1 MFDNDTQLM
10 VSIFRR
16 VFQMARSEEHIPEKY
31 VKSYK
36 SDIEEAGQL
45 FAYLGL
51 AKPDTQSPLGWRP
64 TPALM
69 EIVANRTV
77 RRAKP
82 VHKEASAEDSRI
94 ISLLRDAASGDACSR
109 YPLCAYS
116 VCYALGL
123 VRETYDDGDLPTL
136 ELRELFAEAYYD
148 RKAKKAKPK
157 PNPKHKPKAT
167 SDWGA

>member
-10 VSIFRR
+10 VGIFRR

-51 AKPDTQSPLGWRP
+51 AKSDAQSPLGWRP

-69 EIVANRTV
+69 DVIVVKADSQDGT
-77 RRAKP
+77 RRGQSHYFLAP
-82 VHKEASAEDSRI
+82 
-94 ISLLRDAASGDACSR
+94 
-109 YPLCAYS
+109 
-116 VCYALGL
+116 
-123 VRETYDDGDLPTL
+123 
-136 ELRELFAEAYYD
+136 
-148 RKAKKAKPK
+148 
-157 PNPKHKPKAT
+157 
-167 SDWGA
+167 

>member
-1 MFDNDTQLM
+1 MPQNGVNLMFDNDTELM

-16 VFQMARSEEHIPEKY
+16 AFQMVRSEEHVPEKY

-69 EIVANRTV
+69 DVIAKRAV
-77 RRAKP
+77 RPSKP
-82 VHKEASAEDSRI
+82 IHRMARAEDSLI
-94 ISLLRDAASGDACSR
+94 FSLLRDAAFESR
-109 YPLCAYS
+109 FFQ
-116 VCYALGL
+116 V
-123 VRETYDDGDLPTL
+123 
-136 ELRELFAEAYYD
+136 
-148 RKAKKAKPK
+148 KK
-157 PNPKHKPKAT
+157 NMIGQ
-167 SDWGA
+167 SI

>member
-16 VFQMARSEEHIPEKY
+16 VFQLAGSEERVPEKY

-51 AKPDTQSPLGWRP
+51 AEPDTQSPLGWRP

-69 EIVANRTV
+69 DVIAKRAV
-77 RRAKP
+77 RESKP
-82 VHKEASAEDSRI
+82 IDRMVRAEDSLI
-94 ISLLRDAASGDACSR
+94 ISLLCDAAFGEAHKR
-109 YPLCAYS
+109 YPLCAFS
-116 VCYALGL
+116 VLTALGL
-123 VRETYDDGDLPTL
+123 AREAYNDDWPTL
-136 ELRELFAEAYYD
+136 QLRRLFAEAYYD
-148 RKAKKAKPK
+148 RRAKERKPK
-157 PNPKHKPKAT
+157 GN
-167 SDWGA
+167 

>member
-1 MFDNDTQLM
+1 MFDNDTQLV

-16 VFQMARSEEHIPEKY
+16 AFQMVGSEEHVPEKY

-69 EIVANRTV
+69 DVIAKRAV
-77 RRAKP
+77 RPSKLIRQ
-82 VHKEASAEDSRI
+82 
-94 ISLLRDAASGDACSR
+94 
-109 YPLCAYS
+109 
-116 VCYALGL
+116 
-123 VRETYDDGDLPTL
+123 DGTRRRQSHYFLAP
-136 ELRELFAEAYYD
+136 
-148 RKAKKAKPK
+148 
-157 PNPKHKPKAT
+157 
-167 SDWGA
+167 

>member
-10 VSIFRR
+10 VGIFPR

-51 AKPDTQSPLGWRP
+51 AKPDAQSPLGWRP

-69 EIVANRTV
+69 DVI
-77 RRAKP
+77 AK
-82 VHKEASAEDSRI
+82 S
-94 ISLLRDAASGDACSR
+94 
-109 YPLCAYS
+109 
-116 VCYALGL
+116 
-123 VRETYDDGDLPTL
+123 
-136 ELRELFAEAYYD
+136 
-148 RKAKKAKPK
+148 RKANSQDGTRRGQSHYFLAP
-157 PNPKHKPKAT
+157 
-167 SDWGA
+167 